1 MLDLRSAST
10 VLNTHARR
18 FYDRELP
25 PELQSAAFTAFD
37 RKRYAKP
44 ELTWALSAWRH
55 RTLDEYRSL
64 IGLSQY
70 LDELGALG
78 LAFDAVS
85 TAVRVVRDE
94 ARHVELCRRM
104 VRALGGTD
112 RIPGQPTYVR
122 SAVRKPLLE
131 RVLSTTLG
139 SLCIGE
145 TLSVAL
151 LAATRDVTTDP
162 LARAVL
168 TTLTADEAVHS
179 QLGWT
184 LLPLLWPQTPRALR
198 QKLVATVE
206 PSLAYAEQVALE
218 AGDDP
223 AGRNP
228 FGDLLP
234 SERRAVFHHAAQR
247 DVRERLQQL
256 TSGSRR
262 STRGRSTSARS
273 TRAAAGS

>member
-1 MLDLRSAST
+1 VPGLDLSPASS
-10 VLNTHARR
+10 VLGTHARR

-25 PELQSAAFTAFD
+25 PQLQTQAFARFD
-37 RKRYAKP
+37 KRRFSR
-44 ELTWALSAWRH
+44 EQLTWALHAWRH
-55 RTLDEYRSL
+55 RALDEYRSL
-64 IGLSQY
+64 VGLAQY

-78 LAFDAVS
+78 TAFDAVS

-112 RIPGQPTYVR
+112 RIPGTPTWVR
-122 SAVRKPLLE
+122 SNPKKPLLE

-151 LAATRDVTTDP
+151 LAATRDVTKEP
-162 LARAVL
+162 LAKATL
-168 TTLTADEAVHS
+168 TVLTADESVHS

-184 LLPLLWPQTPRALR
+184 LLPLLWPQAPKALR
-198 QKLVATVE
+198 RQLAASVE
-206 PSLAYAEQVALE
+206 PSLAYAQSVALE
-218 AGDDP
+218 HGPEARP
-223 AGRNP
+223 RNP

-234 SERRAVFHHAAQR
+234 SERAATFHAMAS
-247 DVRERLQQL
+247 
-256 TSGSRR
+256 TIRR
-262 STRGRSTSARS
+262 RMTAIAR
-273 TRAAAGS
+273 